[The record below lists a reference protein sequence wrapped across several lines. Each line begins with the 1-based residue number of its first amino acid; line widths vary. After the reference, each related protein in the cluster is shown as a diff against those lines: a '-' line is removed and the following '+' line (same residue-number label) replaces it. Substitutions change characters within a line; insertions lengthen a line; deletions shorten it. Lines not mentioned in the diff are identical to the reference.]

1 MSDDDPVFYSVHNFF
16 DSCLS
21 TFLKIAAMKN
31 LSPIYNA
38 NWEKDG
44 DLLNCLEYMK
54 NYVSQQEIKN
64 IKNLQVFQESGVTPA
79 LFFTAPNPD
88 LTDNYTILFI
98 SHIDKIPFGDGWS
111 RFQPETPGISD
122 GYLYGRGTA
131 NSLYAIFVILA
142 LLKACDENELKRPNL
157 AVLIESSFESGSKD
171 LVRNLEN
178 ASQFLNNVNQIICLD
193 TWSPTMENYHYMK
206 SSRGCISFDLK
217 ITTGK
222 GNVHSGSYGGVI
234 PDPMMIL
241 NNILSNK
248 LETIE
253 KSEDGLATNIKIPL
267 LECEITEE
275 EKEESQK
282 LIDVCTFKLVNLFM
296 YDGISNLI
304 GSKNQVPNDDYVTA
318 YINGVLRP
326 SYSILGYEDMPDIE
340 NAGGTLK
347 ANVGVRLCFRTP
359 PTLDTN
365 EGFNKLK
372 ELFTSNPPFGANIEI
387 SNEDICPGVDLEQSN
402 NNITEAMINSF
413 DSFCEMMKRESTL
426 AVRMG
431 RSFPGLYFLT
441 KKFENVPIFV
451 TGCGNT
457 FSDKV
462 REGNE
467 CINLIR
473 LINYTSCLTYY
484 ACDYVHYK

>member
-1 MSDDDPVFYSVHNFF
+1 
-16 DSCLS
+16 
-21 TFLKIAAMKN
+21 
-31 LSPIYNA
+31 
-38 NWEKDG
+38 
-44 DLLNCLEYMK
+44 
-54 NYVSQQEIKN
+54 
-64 IKNLQVFQESGVTPA
+64 
-79 LFFTAPNPD
+79 
-88 LTDNYTILFI
+88 
-98 SHIDKIPFGDGWS
+98 
-111 RFQPETPGISD
+111 
-122 GYLYGRGTA
+122 
-131 NSLYAIFVILA
+131 
-142 LLKACDENELKRPNL
+142 
-157 AVLIESSFESGSKD
+157 
-171 LVRNLEN
+171 
-178 ASQFLNNVNQIICLD
+178 
-193 TWSPTMENYHYMK
+193 MENYHYMK

-282 LIDVCTFKLVNLFM
+282 LIDVCTFKLVNLFI

-326 SYSILGYEDMPDIE
+326 SYSILGYEDMPNIE
-340 NAGGTLK
+340 NASGTLK

-467 CINLIR
+467 SINLIR
-473 LINYTSCLTYY
+473 LINYTTCLTYY